1 MNAYYNFKMKK
12 TTIGLP
18 YIKLGNIALFGLFA
32 LFFYSC
38 VEQEKDSTP
47 WIPLFDGET
56 LNGWTQKGG
65 EARYEVREGTIVGTT
80 VANTPNSFLTSNK
93 MYGDFILEL
102 DYKVNPSMNSGI
114 QIRSNSYSYY
124 RDGTVH
130 GYQIEIDPS
139 DRAWSAGVYDEARRG
154 WLHPLADDNIAAKQA
169 FKQKDWN
176 HYRIEAIGDTLKT
189 WINGVPAS
197 HLVDDQTASGFIG
210 LQVHSI
216 NGEQKEGTEIIWKNI
231 RILTDSLDTY
241 IQKSPLPIVNKKN
254 QLTQNESD
262 QGWKML
268 WDGKTTEGWRSARAE
283 GFPEKGWV
291 MEDGVL
297 TVLSSGGEESAAG
310 GDIVTVDKYAD
321 FELMVDF
328 KLTEGANSGIK
339 YYVDT
344 ELNKGPGSSIG
355 LEYQILDDERH
366 PDAKLGNHEGSRT
379 VASLYDLIQADVNKP
394 INPIGEWNTAHII
407 SKSNHVEHY
416 LNGAKVLEYERK
428 SEAYRKLVSES
439 KYVTWP
445 NFGELDRGQIL
456 LQDHG
461 DLVSFKNIKI
471 KPITNN

>member
-1 MNAYYNFKMKK
+1 MRSIVNSLPNFKLNR
-12 TTIGLP
+12 IGILVL
-18 YIKLGNIALFGLFA
+18 ISFV
-32 LFFYSC
+32 FYSC
-38 VEQEKDSTP
+38 SEQEKDNTP
-47 WIPLFDGET
+47 WVLLFDTET

-65 EARYEVREGTIVGTT
+65 EATYEVREGTIVGTT
-80 VANTPNSFLTSNK
+80 VPNTSNSFLTSDK
-93 MYGDFILEL
+93 MYRDFILEL
-102 DYKVNPSMNSGI
+102 EYKVDSSMNSGI
-114 QIRSNSYSYY
+114 QIRSNSYPHY
-124 RDGTVH
+124 RDGRVH

-139 DRAWSAGVYDEARRG
+139 DRAWSAGIYDEGRRG
-154 WLHPLADDNIAAKQA
+154 WLHPISDENIDAKQA
-169 FKQKDWN
+169 FKQNDWN
-176 HYRIEAIGDTLKT
+176 HYRIEALGDTLKT
-189 WINGVPAS
+189 WINGIPAS

-216 NGEQKEGTEIIWKNI
+216 NGKQKAGTEVVWKNI
-231 RILTDSLDTY
+231 RILTDSLANY
-241 IQKSPLPIVNKKN
+241 AQKSPLPLVDKKN
-254 QLTQNESD
+254 RLTKNESD

-268 WDGKTTEGWRSARAE
+268 WDGKTTNGWKSARSD

-310 GDIVTVDKYAD
+310 GDIVTTEKYSD
-321 FELMVDF
+321 FELMLDF

-355 LEYQILDDERH
+355 LEYQLLDDDKH

-394 INPIGEWNTAHII
+394 INPIGEWNRAHII
-407 SKSNHVEHY
+407 SKDNKVEHY
-416 LNGAKVLEYERK
+416 LNGAKVLGYERK
-428 SEAYRKLVSES
+428 SDAYRKLVSES

-445 NFGELDRGQIL
+445 NFGELDSGQIL

-461 DLVSFKNIKI
+461 DHVSFKNIKI
-471 KPITNN
+471 KSLTNN